1 MGLEE
6 IRRRFAEE
14 LAERVGMRSA
24 RLREAFA
31 RVPREDFLDKGPWL
45 LMRPEGY
52 VSTPDADPA
61 HLYHPERAVALDAA
75 RTINNS
81 APDLVARMIDALELA
96 EGERV
101 AHLGCGTG
109 YYSAI
114 LAHVVG
120 TSGRV
125 LALELQPGLAARAR
139 RTLRGLR
146 QVEVVHGDAIG
157 FASEPLHAILVSAG
171 VTHPRTEWLDR
182 LRPGGRLVL
191 PLTAVRPPRM
201 TARAIR
207 DHAGQVLRVRQLAAG
222 YEARFIERV
231 AVPALFGGRDRDIQR
246 RLAAAFARGRVAD
259 VRSLRRDAH
268 AEDPTCWLHLEAL
281 CLSTRPPPDLR
292 EAKALGEELT

>member
-1 MGLEE
+1 VALEE
-6 IRRRFAEE
+6 VRRRFADE

-52 VSTPDADPA
+52 GSTPDADPA
-61 HLYHPERAVALDAA
+61 HLYDPERSVAIDAT

-81 APDLVARMIDALELA
+81 APELVARMIDALDLA
-96 EGERV
+96 EGELV
-101 AHLGCGTG
+101 AHLGCGAG

-120 TSGRV
+120 ETGRV
-125 LALELQPGLAARAR
+125 LALELQPELAARAR
-139 RTLRGLR
+139 RSLRELR
-146 QVEVVHGDAIG
+146 QVEVAHGDAVG
-157 FASEPLHAILVSAG
+157 FASEPLDAILVSAG
-171 VTHPRTEWLDR
+171 VTHPRPEWLDR

-191 PLTAVRPPRM
+191 PLTAVRPPGI

-207 DHAGQVLRVRQLAAG
+207 DHAGQVLRVEQRGSG
-222 YEARFIERV
+222 YAARFIDRV
-231 AVPALFGGRDRDIQR
+231 AIPALFGGRDRAVQR

-259 VRSLRRDAH
+259 VRSLRRDPH
-268 AEDPTCWLHLEAL
+268 AEDATCWLHIEDF
-281 CLSTRPPPDLR
+281 CLSTRRPPEP
-292 EAKALGEELT
+292 